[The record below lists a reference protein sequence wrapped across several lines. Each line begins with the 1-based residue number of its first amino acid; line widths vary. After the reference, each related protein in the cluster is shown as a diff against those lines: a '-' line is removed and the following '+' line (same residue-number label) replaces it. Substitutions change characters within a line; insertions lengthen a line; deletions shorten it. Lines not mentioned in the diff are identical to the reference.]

1 LFLGTG
7 VKAGATPQNSKNF
20 HDIRFKTSKH
30 KFVYK
35 GDFIMVSKELVLT
48 NAQGFHMRPASV
60 FATAMGK
67 YSCDVTIKFNGNQY
81 NAKSL
86 LNIIAACIKCGSE
99 IEVVCD
105 GADENEALAE
115 AVQLI
120 ESGLGE

>member
-1 LFLGTG
+1 
-7 VKAGATPQNSKNF
+7 
-20 HDIRFKTSKH
+20 
-30 KFVYK
+30 
-35 GDFIMVSKELVLT
+35 MVSKKVTLV

-67 YSCDVTIKFNGNQY
+67 YSSNVTILFNGNSY

-99 IEVVCD
+99 IEIVCEGD
-105 GADENEALAE
+105 DENEALAD
-115 AVQLI
+115 AVERI

>member
-1 LFLGTG
+1 MI
-7 VKAGATPQNSKNF
+7 SKQ
-20 HDIRFKTSKH
+20 
-30 KFVYK
+30 
-35 GDFIMVSKELVLT
+35 LT
-48 NAQGFHMRPASV
+48 LINAQGFHMRPASY

-67 YSCDVTIKFNGNQY
+67 YQCDVTIKFNGNTI

-99 IEVVCD
+99 IEVICD
-105 GADENEALAE
+105 GVDEEAALAE

>member
-1 LFLGTG
+1 
-7 VKAGATPQNSKNF
+7 
-20 HDIRFKTSKH
+20 
-30 KFVYK
+30 
-35 GDFIMVSKELVLT
+35 MVSKQLVIV
-48 NAQGFHMRPASV
+48 NSQGFHMRPASM

-67 YSCDVTIKFNGNQY
+67 YDCDVKIKFNGNEV

-99 IEVVCD
+99 IEVICS

-115 AVQLI
+115 AVKLI

>member
-1 LFLGTG
+1 LD
-7 VKAGATPQNSKNF
+7 NKNCTNK
-20 HDIRFKTSKH
+20 IYFK
-30 KFVYK
+30 
-35 GDFIMVSKELVLT
+35 GEIIMVSKQLTLV

-67 YSCDVTIKFNGNQY
+67 YSSDVTIKFDGKDV

-99 IEVVCD
+99 IEVVCS
-105 GADENEALAE
+105 GEDENEALAE
-115 AVQLI
+115 AVKLI

>member
-1 LFLGTG
+1 
-7 VKAGATPQNSKNF
+7 
-20 HDIRFKTSKH
+20 
-30 KFVYK
+30 
-35 GDFIMVSKELVLT
+35 MVSKELVLT

-105 GADENEALAE
+105 GADENKALAE
-115 AVQLI
+115 ASSLRAVLANN
-120 ESGLGE
+120 GPDRPVTRGEDYATRNSRIRGYRNR